1 MILII
6 DNYDSF
12 TFNLVQ
18 FFGDLGADCLVRRND
33 KITPDDVLALRPEAI
48 VLSPGPCTPNEAG
61 ICLDLIRAAAGKI
74 PILGV
79 CLGHQAIGQAFGGQ
93 VIRAPQPMHG
103 KIAPIRHQN
112 SDLFAG
118 LPDPFEATRYHS
130 LIVDRDTLPATL
142 VPTAFTEDG
151 LIMGLRH
158 RDLPIY
164 GVQFH
169 PESIATAHGHALL
182 RNFLALARGRTQGNA
197 EILADLKPVLDRLAR
212 GDSLS
217 EELAEAAFGAIID
230 GKSNDAQIAG
240 MLMAMRVRGETT
252 AELTGAVRAMRERMR
267 PIAAPDDA
275 IDVCGTGGDG
285 VGTLNISTA
294 VTFLLAGLGVPVA
307 KHGNRALSSRAG
319 AADVLTAL
327 GVVVEPPFERLSA
340 ILAETNCV
348 FLFAP
353 RHHAGLRHAGAARIA
368 LGTRTLFNLLGPLAN
383 PAGVRRQLIG
393 VYDPRWARPL
403 AETLAQTGT
412 IRAMIVHGQGLDE
425 LTISGPSQII
435 SLDAGKITELSI
447 TPEDAGLTRAPLA
460 ARIGG
465 DAAHNAAA
473 LIGLLDGAITPYRDA
488 VILNAAAALII
499 AGRADDF
506 REAARL
512 AAGSIDSGAARNA
525 LEKLRRASAIMQ
537 PMTAQPM
544 TASHS

>member
-1 MILII
+1 MILLI

-33 KITPDDVLALRPEAI
+33 KITPDEALALRPEAI

-103 KIAPIRHQN
+103 KITAIRHQN
-112 SDLFAG
+112 SDVFAG

-130 LIVDRDTLPATL
+130 LIIDRDSLPASL
-142 VPTAFTEDG
+142 IATAFSEDG

-182 RNFLALARGRTQGNA
+182 RNFLALARGRAQGNA

-240 MLMAMRVRGETT
+240 LLMAMRVRGETS

-267 PIAAPDDA
+267 PIAAPEGA

-340 ILAETNCV
+340 ILTEANCV

-368 LGTRTLFNLLGPLAN
+368 LGTRTMFNLLGPLAN

-393 VYDPRWARPL
+393 VYDPHWSRPL

-412 IRAMIVHGQGLDE
+412 SRAMIVHGQGLDE
-425 LTISGPSQII
+425 LTLSGPSQIV
-435 SLDAGKITELSI
+435 SLEDGKITEFTI
-447 TPEDAGLTRAPLA
+447 TPEDAGLARAPLA
-460 ARIGG
+460 ALIGG

-473 LIGLLDGAITPYRDA
+473 LIGLLDGAISPYRDA

-512 AAGSIDSGAARNA
+512 AATSLDSGAARHA
-525 LEKLRRASAIMQ
+525 LDQLRRASAAPQ
-537 PMTAQPM
+537 PMTATQ
-544 TASHS
+544 S